1 MYGASKF
8 HDGTSFTGYI
18 TENTGYITEHT
29 QTTLEIMLIFREWR
43 WLLIVDVFRH
53 TSVTVNDVVQVN
65 SCFTSQMIFLRF
77 WLLW

>member
-29 QTTLEIMLIFREWR
+29 QTTLEIMLIFR
-43 WLLIVDVFRH
+43 LLIVDVFRH

-65 SCFTSQMIFLRF
+65 SCFTT
-77 WLLW
+77 

>member
-29 QTTLEIMLIFREWR
+29 
-43 WLLIVDVFRH
+43 H
-53 TSVTVNDVVQVN
+53 TDNARNNVN
-65 SCFTSQMIFLRF
+65 I
-77 WLLW
+77 